1 MLWKEVLLHFCYR
14 SVSFLVILFFPFP
27 VAESTELPGVKC
39 NEPVLSTV
47 EVDSQHRFRPFYVR
61 LHRCE
66 GSWEEVNPKIK
77 KCVATGQ
84 KEINIKVFS
93 FERNKYEFH
102 RVYNHTSCGA
112 ECTTGGPDKC
122 DLRVE
127 RWNEETCKCD
137 CEFDDAPPPY
147 IMKRKKD
154 SRWELIYTVKPL
166 FTCVLSGRL
175 TVYLTCI

>member
-1 MLWKEVLLHFCYR
+1 M
-14 SVSFLVILFFPFP
+14 FFPFP

-39 NEPVLSTV
+39 KEPVLATV
-47 EVDSQHRFRPFYVR
+47 KVDPQHRFRPFYVR

-66 GSWEEVNPKIK
+66 GSWKEVNPKIK

-93 FERNKYEFH
+93 FERNRYEFH

-137 CEFDDAPPPY
+137 CEFDDAPPHDV
-147 IMKRKKD
+147 MKRKKY

-166 FTCVLSGRL
+166 FTCVLCGRL
-175 TVYLTCI
+175 SNSSSPFIWPVFSGHLHQVGAVTF

>member
-1 MLWKEVLLHFCYR
+1 M
-14 SVSFLVILFFPFP
+14 FFPFP

-39 NEPVLSTV
+39 NEPVLATV

-66 GSWEEVNPKIK
+66 GSWKEVNPKIK
-77 KCVATGQ
+77 RCAATVQ

-93 FERNKYEFH
+93 FERNRYEFQ

-137 CEFDDAPPPY
+137 CEFDDAPPPDV
-147 IMKRKKD
+147 MKRKKY
-154 SRWELIYTVKPL
+154 SR
-166 FTCVLSGRL
+166 
-175 TVYLTCI
+175 

>member
-1 MLWKEVLLHFCYR
+1 M
-14 SVSFLVILFFPFP
+14 
-27 VAESTELPGVKC
+27 AESTELPGVKC
-39 NEPVLSTV
+39 NKPVLSTV

-84 KEINIKVFS
+84 KDINIKVFS
-93 FERNKYEFH
+93 FERNRYEFR

-154 SRWELIYTVKPL
+154 SR
-166 FTCVLSGRL
+166 
-175 TVYLTCI
+175 